1 MASAACQTQPRLCRC
16 KDGDDEDDTDD
27 DDADGDDGDDDDDDD
42 DGDENDCIVRNAVG
56 AGQ

>member
-16 KDGDDEDDTDD
+16 KDGDDEDDNYDDDTDD
-27 DDADGDDGDDDDDDD
+27 DDDDDDD
-42 DGDENDCIVRNAVG
+42 DGDENDCIVRNAVE